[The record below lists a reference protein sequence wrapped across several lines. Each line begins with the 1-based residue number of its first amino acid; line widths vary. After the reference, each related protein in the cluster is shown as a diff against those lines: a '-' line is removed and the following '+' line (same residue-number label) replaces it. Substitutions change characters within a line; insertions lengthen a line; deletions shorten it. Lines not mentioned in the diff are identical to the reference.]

1 MTKVSQAEHANIP
14 NVEFDSASELEV
26 VEEENII
33 FDNIQEE
40 SLKEQPS
47 CNKCN
52 STIVKTGE
60 KIVKCS
66 SCCSIQLGV
75 RCHRNFC
82 HQICL

>member
-14 NVEFDSASELEV
+14 NIEFDGDMELKV

-47 CNKCN
+47 CNKR
-52 STIVKTGE
+52 S
-60 KIVKCS
+60 
-66 SCCSIQLGV
+66 
-75 RCHRNFC
+75 
-82 HQICL
+82 